1 MAMPRY
7 FFDLIGRN
15 VMKDRTGIEL
25 SSDAAACREAILR
38 GTNGASVELHHDDFE
53 SIVVRGTAG
62 SVICAAP
69 IRRKK

>member
-1 MAMPRY
+1 MPKY
-7 FFDLIGRN
+7 FFDLIGKN

-38 GTNGASVELHHDDFE
+38 GIDGTSLESQQHSEFE
-53 SIVVRGTAG
+53 SIIVRGASG

-69 IRRKK
+69 IRRKR